1 VIPALNTV
9 QTAGWD
15 IVPILGP
22 MLVVTLT
29 ALVAMAL
36 DLVPSAGKKTH
47 VAYLS
52 LFGTLAGIF
61 LAFVFYGAVGESQQ
75 YVFADAVVMDGFALF
90 FHIVI
95 LAATALTILLS
106 LSYLEVEG
114 IHYGEYYALLLFSAV
129 GGMIMAAS
137 ADLITIFLGLET
149 LSIPLYVLAGFNRA
163 NLRSNESAL
172 KYFLLGSFS
181 SGFFL
186 YGIAL
191 VYGQTGTTSLRG
203 LANTIQGGA
212 ETPVLLLA
220 GMALLLVG
228 FGFKVATVPFH
239 MWTPDVYEGA
249 PTSVTAYMATAV
261 KAAGFAAFLRVFFYA
276 LPALEP
282 SWGTILWWL
291 AVATMTVG
299 NVLALVQTDMKR
311 MLAYSSIAHAGYVL
325 VGVVATYQVRG
336 QAASAVLYYM
346 MAYTVSSVLA
356 LGSLNAMGSRG
367 RQAVSY
373 EDYAGAGRR
382 HPMAALPF
390 AIGILSLMG
399 FPPTAGFFGKYYVF
413 SAAVE
418 AGGGMIWLA
427 VIGVLTSAIGAYY
440 YLRVL
445 VYLFMR
451 SPQPDAPI
459 AIPMRSG
466 YVAAVLVVSGYFV
479 LRMGVSPD
487 SYIRMAIAAVS

>member
-1 VIPALNTV
+1 MIPQLSSI

-29 ALVAMAL
+29 ALIALAL
-36 DLVPSAGKKTH
+36 DLVPSAGKKAH

-52 LFGTLAGIF
+52 LFGTVSAML
-61 LAFVFYGAVGESQQ
+61 LAFVFYDAVGESQQ

-114 IHYGEYYALLLFSAV
+114 IDSGEYYALLLFSAV

-163 NLRSNESAL
+163 NLKSNESAL
-172 KYFLLGSFS
+172 KYFLLGSFAS
-181 SGFFL
+181 AFFL

-191 VYGQTGTTSLRG
+191 IYGQTGTTSLRA
-203 LANTIQGGA
+203 LANGIQGGA
-212 ETPVLLLA
+212 GVPVLLLA
-220 GMALLLVG
+220 GMALLVVG
-228 FGFKVATVPFH
+228 FGFKVAAVPFH

-282 SWGTILWWL
+282 SWGTMLWWL

-311 MLAYSSIAHAGYVL
+311 MLAYSSVAHAGYVL
-325 VGVVATYQVRG
+325 VGVVAGGPRG
-336 QAASAVLYYM
+336 VGGALFYLLVYAFMNVGAFGIVALLTRAGSAGDAIASFAGLGRRRPL
-346 MAYTVSSVLA
+346 LA
-356 LGSLNAMGSRG
+356 LG
-367 RQAVSY
+367 
-373 EDYAGAGRR
+373 
-382 HPMAALPF
+382 MAIFMLALG
-390 AIGILSLMG
+390 GI
-399 FPPTAGFFGKYYVF
+399 PPTAGFVGKLVLFG
-413 SAAVE
+413 AAVD
-418 AGGGMIWLA
+418 AGEVPLA
-427 VIGVLTSAIGAYY
+427 VIGVLNSALSLYY
-440 YLRVL
+440 YL
-445 VYLFMR
+445 Y
-451 SPQPDAPI
+451 
-459 AIPMRSG
+459 
-466 YVAAVLVVSGYFV
+466 VLVVMYF
-479 LRMGVSPD
+479 RDAERTFDEPSPGGA
-487 SYIRMAIAAVS
+487 RAAVAISAVLTLWMGILPGWFLDLARRSLAALF

>member
-1 VIPALNTV
+1 MIAPLNTI

-29 ALVAMAL
+29 ALIALAL
-36 DLVPSAGKKTH
+36 DLIPSAGKKGH

-52 LFGTLAGIF
+52 LFGTLCAIL

-163 NLRSNESAL
+163 SLRSNESSL

-181 SGFFL
+181 SAFFL

-191 VYGQTGTTSLRG
+191 MYGQTGTTSLRG
-203 LANTIQGGA
+203 LANTTQAGPEA
-212 ETPVLLLA
+212 PVLLLA
-220 GMALLLVG
+220 GMGLLLVG
-228 FGFKVATVPFH
+228 FGFKVAAVPFH
-239 MWTPDVYEGA
+239 MWAPDVYEGA

-276 LPALEP
+276 LPALQP
-282 SWGTILWWL
+282 SWEIVLWWL

-311 MLAYSSIAHAGYVL
+311 MLAYSSVAHAGYVL
-325 VGVVATYQVRG
+325 VGFVAGGALGVG
-336 QAASAVLYYM
+336 AALFYLLVYAFMNVGAFGIVALLTRVGSAGDAIASYAGLGGRRPLLALA
-346 MAYTVSSVLA
+346 MALFMLA
-356 LGSLNAMGSRG
+356 LG
-367 RQAVSY
+367 
-373 EDYAGAGRR
+373 
-382 HPMAALPF
+382 
-390 AIGILSLMG
+390 GI
-399 FPPTAGFFGKYYVF
+399 PPTAGFVGKFALFG
-413 SAAVE
+413 AAVD
-418 AGGGMIWLA
+418 AGHVSLA
-427 VIGVLTSAIGAYY
+427 VIGVLNSALSLYY
-440 YLRVL
+440 YL
-445 VYLFMR
+445 Y
-451 SPQPDAPI
+451 
-459 AIPMRSG
+459 
-466 YVAAVLVVSGYFV
+466 VLVVMYF
-479 LRMGVSPD
+479 REAERPFDEPSPAGVQA
-487 SYIRMAIAAVS
+487 AIAVSAVLTLWIGILPGWFLDLARRSLAALF